1 MHAVRAMEN
10 VLAGLA
16 HGTVDFA
23 GKGVEFEDYRSI
35 LGFEQWAAIEA
46 KYQPALD
53 TRVVIGGIEPAE
65 GCDRLRDHGFDLC
78 VIGEIA
84 TNDDGLMAL
93 SQTDVVGGDDA

>member
-1 MHAVRAMEN
+1 LINSQHQFGDGFRGKALEQIALRIVIYGILLLMHAVRAMEN

-46 KYQPALD
+46 KYQPAFW
-53 TRVVIGGIEPAE
+53 TPAS
-65 GCDRLRDHGFDLC
+65 L
-78 VIGEIA
+78 
-84 TNDDGLMAL
+84 
-93 SQTDVVGGDDA
+93 